1 MRIKVAIGVTA
12 FTQNILMTI
21 LKLLTKKFSGMHK
34 FHSLVSLNSDSNQ
47 LKKVEICDII
57 IFFSDYMEV
66 SRDKQ

>member
-21 LKLLTKKFSGMHK
+21 LKLLTKKFSVMHK
-34 FHSLVSLNSDSNQ
+34 FHSLVSLNQ

-57 IFFSDYMEV
+57 ILFSDYMEV